1 MGLISSSLGSV
12 VRVSPVYSPRDL
24 MGLEPR
30 PLIVLAETSAEFG
43 TWCYKN
49 FQEIAFSS
57 KNSCKFGKPWFVSG
71 DLEVGPVRGS

>member
-1 MGLISSSLGSV
+1 
-12 VRVSPVYSPRDL
+12 